1 MVQSIQSPT
10 IRSPAQAN
18 LYTLFASR
26 FPEDISRTFIE
37 IPTGRTCSFR
47 DLEKETAR
55 FANILVGMLGLR
67 EGDRI
72 AVSVEKSPEAIFLYL
87 ACLRSGIIYL
97 PLNTAYQPSEI
108 DYFLSDAEPKVIV
121 CRPEAFPNIS
131 KLAKQHGIGQVF
143 TLSEQGTGTFPRLSK
158 NATESVDSVF
168 DTVPCR
174 EDDVAAIL
182 YTSGTTGRPKGAM
195 LTHGN
200 LASNALALHE
210 AWRWTSSDVLLHALP
225 LFHAHGLFVACHG
238 VLWSGARMILL
249 PKFDESSVLA
259 QLPHATVFM
268 GVPTYYSRLLS
279 ERGFSKKNC
288 DAMRLFISGSAP
300 LSETTFHAFRER
312 TGHTILE
319 RYGMT
324 ETLMNTSN
332 AYDGKRKAGSV
343 GLALPGVSVRV
354 VNETGE
360 EKIGDIQIKGP
371 NVFKGYWRLPE
382 KTAEEFTPDGWFRT
396 GDLGKTDEDGY
407 LFIVGR
413 GKDLII
419 TGGYNVYPREVER
432 ALDSLPGV
440 RESAVIGIP
449 DADYGEMV
457 IAIVVREPNHEQN
470 GETVTEGGILS
481 ALKRTMANYKVPKQ
495 VLFAE
500 DFPRNAMG
508 KVQKNLLREEHA
520 AS

>member
-10 IRSPAQAN
+10 IQSPAQAN

-37 IPTGRTCSFR
+37 TPTGKTCSFE
-47 DLEKETAR
+47 DLGKKTAR

-108 DYFLSDAEPKVIV
+108 DYFLSDAEPKAIV
-121 CRPEAFPNIS
+121 CRPEAFPGIS
-131 KLAKQHGIGQVF
+131 KLAMQHGIGQVL
-143 TLSEQGTGTFPRLSK
+143 TLSGQGTGTFPGLLK
-158 NATESVDSVF
+158 NATASADSVF
-168 DTVPCR
+168 DTVSCG

-210 AWRWTSSDVLLHALP
+210 AWQWTSSDVLLHALP

-238 VLWSGARMILL
+238 ALWSGARMILL
-249 PKFDESSVLA
+249 PRFDESSVLA
-259 QLPHATVFM
+259 QLPRTTVFM
-268 GVPTYYSRLLS
+268 GVPTYYTRLLAERDFS
-279 ERGFSKKNC
+279 EKNC
-288 DAMRLFISGSAP
+288 KSMRLFISGSAP

-360 EKIGDIQIKGP
+360 EKVGDIQIKGP
-371 NVFKGYWRLPE
+371 NVFKGYWHLPE

-432 ALDSLPGV
+432 VLDSLPGV
-440 RESAVIGIP
+440 QESAVVGIP
-449 DADYGEMV
+449 NTDYGEMV
-457 IAIVVREPNHEQN
+457 IAIVVREPEHEQN
-470 GETVTEGGILS
+470 GEAVTEEGILS
-481 ALKRTMANYKVPKQ
+481 ALKKTIANYKAPKR
-495 VLFAE
+495 VLFAK

-508 KVQKNLLREEHA
+508 KIQKNLLREEYA